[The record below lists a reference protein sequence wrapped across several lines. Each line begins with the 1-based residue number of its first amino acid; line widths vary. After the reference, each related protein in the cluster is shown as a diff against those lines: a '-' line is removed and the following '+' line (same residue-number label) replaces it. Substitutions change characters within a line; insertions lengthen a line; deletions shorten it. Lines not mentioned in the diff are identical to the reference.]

1 MMPARVAP
9 DFGRGVATWLQVG
22 LPLSG
27 PRLRLARGGPG
38 SVQTADTGPS
48 VMLGQFPLR
57 HARLMPVHPRLG
69 KLRSGLRF
77 ANFNEVRP
85 HRDASARVRIAML
98 AVSMLAH

>member
-27 PRLRLARGGPG
+27 PRLARGGPG

-48 VMLGQFPLR
+48 DAWAVSDLEILAATAACSDNASAP
-57 HARLMPVHPRLG
+57 PPR
-69 KLRSGLRF
+69 KIAKRF
-77 ANFNEVRP
+77 AVC
-85 HRDASARVRIAML
+85 
-98 AVSMLAH
+98 